1 MKHAFLPLS
10 WFFSLVLLTTA
21 APIALAETLLI
32 ERARAASAQ
41 PNLPTR
47 GQTTAQVEKKFGAP
61 QEKLEPR
68 GGQKRQWP
76 VINRWVYP
84 EFTVYFERQR
94 VINVVLNAGTVQ
106 RGGGTGTNAS
116 AAEGGWWDEQPASNT
131 SNLTDFTP
139 GADGDAWEQ
148 EPVYANDDDWSLP
161 AK

>member
-1 MKHAFLPLS
+1 MKQAPLR
-10 WFFSLVLLTTA
+10 LLLAIVLFAAA
-21 APIALAETLLI
+21 APMAWAETLLI

-47 GQTTAQVEKKFGAP
+47 GQTSAQVEKKFGPP

-68 GGQKRQWP
+68 GGQKQQWP

-106 RGGGTGTNAS
+106 RIGGTGT
-116 AAEGGWWDEQPASNT
+116 AATQSGWWDEQPAANNSDLAD
-131 SNLTDFTP
+131 STP
-139 GADGDAWEQ
+139 STQNADEDMWQPA
-148 EPVYANDDDWSLP
+148 PVAADDDWSFS
-161 AK
+161 AE

>member
-1 MKHAFLPLS
+1 MKSAPLYLL
-10 WFFSLVLLTTA
+10 LVV
-21 APIALAETLLI
+21 ALFISATPTLRAEQLLI

-47 GQTTAQVEKKFGAP
+47 GQTTDQVEKKFGAP

-94 VINVVLNAGTVQ
+94 VINVVLNAGSQ
-106 RGGGTGTNAS
+106 QAGGSDTRADS
-116 AAEGGWWDEQPASNT
+116 GWWDDQPASNALDNT
-131 SNLTDFTP
+131 ELDNFTP

-148 EPVYANDDDWSLP
+148 EPIYADDDQWALP
-161 AK
+161 AE